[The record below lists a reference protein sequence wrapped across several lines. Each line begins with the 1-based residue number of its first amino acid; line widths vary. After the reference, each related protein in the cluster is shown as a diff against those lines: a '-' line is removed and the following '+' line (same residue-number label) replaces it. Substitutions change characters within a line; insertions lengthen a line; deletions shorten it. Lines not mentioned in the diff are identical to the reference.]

1 MVEKCMTGRDTSD
14 DETDAIATYTRG
26 EIHPVS
32 DQHKAKQDAAAAAR
46 RYLNDARKGRARTAI
61 RRVTFRI
68 KLPRSI
74 MRAARRLAKSDGV
87 SLNQWIGAAVAG
99 KVAAVEAAVAFSGR
113 SQGQIRVVGDLI
125 TPVNPDWNVG
135 EDL

>member
-1 MVEKCMTGRDTSD
+1 MTGHDASD
-14 DETDAIATYTRG
+14 DDERDALAAYERG
-26 EIHPVS
+26 EFRPVS
-32 DQHKAKQDAAAAAR
+32 DQDKAKQDAAAAAR

-74 MRAARRLAKSDGV
+74 MRAARRLARADGV
-87 SLNQWIGAAVAG
+87 SLNQWIGAAVAE
-99 KVAAVEAAVAFSGR
+99 KVATIETAATFARR
-113 SQGQIRVVGDLI
+113 SRGQINLGADLI
-125 TPVNPDWNVG
+125 APVNPDWNVG

>member
-1 MVEKCMTGRDTSD
+1 MTGRDTSD
-14 DETDAIATYTRG
+14 DENDAIATHTSG
-26 EIHPVS
+26 EFHPVS

-74 MRAARRLAKSDGV
+74 MRAARRLARADGV
-87 SLNQWIGAAVAG
+87 SLNQWIGAAVAEN
-99 KVAAVEAAVAFSGR
+99 VATIETAATFARR
-113 SQGQIRVVGDLI
+113 SRGQINLGADLI
-125 TPVNPDWNVG
+125 APVNPDWSVD